1 MSSVTQRHT
10 EETRLQ
16 RMESE
21 QRRRDELRNG
31 YARLKSALPIS
42 NQKSSKISLLDRG
55 MRISITSP
63 HLSCSDHC
71 TAITYIRELETG
83 QNNVQAQLQNAEKE
97 LNRQRGC
104 GIGCTC

>member
-21 QRRRDELRNG
+21 RGRRDELRNG
-31 YARLKSALPIS
+31 YARLKSALPTS

-55 MRISITSP
+55 VYQ
-63 HLSCSDHC
+63 HLRLRAYIFSDRC
-71 TAITYIRELETG
+71 TAITYIRELQMG
-83 QNNVQAQLQNAEKE
+83 QNNLQAQLQNTEKE

-104 GIGCTC
+104 GVGFAC